1 MLVEMHMFPF
11 VLIVKLV
18 LVFTKMHFDQSW
30 YGLVSSRTDRRD

>member
-11 VLIVKLV
+11 VFTVKSM

-30 YGLVSSRTDRRD
+30 YGLVSSRTDRCD